1 MHEINTD
8 KGSNNIYK
16 ERRRYRG
23 SKPTAPG
30 GRLELQK
37 FPSEILI
44 NIFSYLDESDFFV
57 LEKISTHFRDLIN
70 DEELWKKLFVSHYH
84 TDNFPSFSKSTR
96 FHIEYTKRREA
107 LSRWRH
113 SRVVKTRYVISQ
125 TPILPAV
132 TATTTQQQPLDT
144 VQFDYPRCACF
155 NDGTITLL
163 QLQHK
168 RSKQRL
174 TYIPCSA
181 PQGCS
186 AMCFNLNS
194 AVFGRL
200 DGHVYGKLLSNKS
213 YLDSVMQFDS
223 SHFTAVTAIATAA
236 TEDATIKYDWCVSG
250 AESGELIWW
259 KDGKLVKSLKLS
271 NLPVRRLYLHKDW
284 TIAFTD
290 NDNSN
295 SNSDTPNTIYVIYK
309 LEHVRTIP
317 MPFNHNESSNNLPL
331 FVQVDF
337 GSKLLVVAN
346 REEICVLSFNQFSES
361 FGSERRF
368 KVADHY
374 PGNAQSD
381 SPVHI
386 TNIFLDTETAH
397 REQLVALAGGDTCY
411 MAALTSVDSVLLFDI
426 RDPNEQ
432 LKVSH
437 TINFEDRVFTL
448 VVTNLIIVVALSGS
462 IQILNLLDG
471 SHLKTIQR
479 TEKYP
484 QILKFSKDKIIVGNT
499 NILYFLDFIPNK
511 LNRRNNSKGAIAED
525 GTVQHGHH
533 NRNVQANKWNELLA
547 SQLQLYN
554 EEEDLLERQ
563 QRENERLR
571 RAYGGDSCI
580 EEDVQLRI
588 ALLESSDDVAGSTNL
603 SQEALPADDAEEQ
616 EQLRRAI
623 EESMLLHEAQEEHD
637 QACTE
642 TAGQDVAGDGSPGH
656 TITQPADTLTEQEEL
671 ELAIALSLSELNQ

>member
-1 MHEINTD
+1 MHEINPD
-8 KGSNNIYK
+8 KNSNIYK

-23 SKPTAPG
+23 GRATTPTG
-30 GRLELQK
+30 GLELQK

-44 NIFSYLDESDFFV
+44 NIFSYLDESDFFT

-84 TDNFPSFSKSTR
+84 TDNFPSFSKSTQ

-125 TPILPAV
+125 APILPAV
-132 TATTTQQQPLDT
+132 TTATTAALLDT

-194 AVFGRL
+194 AVFGRF

-236 TEDATIKYDWCVSG
+236 TGDTTIKYDWCVSG
-250 AESGELIWW
+250 AESGEIIWW
-259 KDGKLVKSLKLS
+259 KEGKLVKSLKLS

-290 NDNSN
+290 AGQANGN
-295 SNSDTPNTIYVIYK
+295 TTNTIYVIYK

-317 MPFNHNESSNNLPL
+317 IPFHGNNNTPL

-346 REEICVLSFNQFSES
+346 REEICVISFNQLSES
-361 FGSERRF
+361 FGSVRRF

-397 REQLVALAGGDTCY
+397 REQLVTLAGGDTCY

-432 LKVSH
+432 LKVRH

-448 VVTNLIIVVALSGS
+448 AVTNLIIVVALSGS

-511 LNRRNNSKGAIAED
+511 LNKRNIYKGSSVSED

-533 NRNVQANKWNELLA
+533 NRNAQANKWNELLA

-554 EEEDLLERQ
+554 EEEDILERQ

-571 RAYGGDSCI
+571 RAYGGDSRI

-588 ALLESSDDVAGSTNL
+588 ALLESSDAVAGSTNL
-603 SQEALPADDAEEQ
+603 SQEAIPADDAEEQ

-623 EESMLLHEAQEEHD
+623 EESRLLHEAQEGHD
-637 QACTE
+637 QAHVE
-642 TAGQDVAGDGSPGH
+642 TTGQDVAGDGSAGH
-656 TITQPADTLTEQEEL
+656 TTTSTDALTEQEEL